1 MLPMNFYEY
10 SQLDKECQAQTV
22 WRCGKHIHTR
32 YSSIYAIL
40 LWQLERFYVE
50 IHYDRIDEKIESIR
64 CFLSME
70 PITPYLK

>member
-1 MLPMNFYEY
+1 MNFFEY
-10 SQLDKECQAQTV
+10 SQLDKDCQAQTV
-22 WRCGKHIHTR
+22 WKCGKHINTR

-50 IHYDRIDEKIESIR
+50 IHYDRIDDKIESIR